1 MLEFVIE
8 TSVFKSMYMN
18 YEAYQTWKVDFG
30 NICNMNYGDQ
40 IFLTK
45 ICNQSISKLGQFIFV
60 FNRANKCYIN
70 SQ

>member
-1 MLEFVIE
+1 MIEFVIE

-45 ICNQSISKLGQFIFV
+45 ICNQSISKLGNLYLFSIEQ
-60 FNRANKCYIN
+60 IN
-70 SQ
+70 VI